1 MYATPDGGTY
11 PVRLELDAPLEVARW
26 RPLVNWLL
34 AIPQFIVLYA
44 LGAVLGI
51 LQFVAFFTVLFTK
64 QIPRGMFDFM
74 AMTLRYQWRVA
85 SYIFFM
91 RESYPP
97 FDFTGASEDPGG
109 DPATLSVDYPQE
121 LRRFMPLVKWLLAIP
136 QYFVL
141 FFLGIAA
148 YVAGFIAFFA
158 VLITGRWPEGMHRFV
173 IGVIR
178 WSTRVSAYVYLMRDE
193 YPPFALD

>member
-109 DPATLSVDYPQE
+109 DPASLSVDYPQE

-148 YVAGFIAFFA
+148 YLAGFIAFFA
-158 VLITGRWPEGMHRFV
+158 VLITGRWPEGMHHFV

>member
-1 MYATPDGGTY
+1 
-11 PVRLELDAPLEVARW
+11 
-26 RPLVNWLL
+26 
-34 AIPQFIVLYA
+34 LYA

-109 DPATLSVDYPQE
+109 DPASLSVDYPQE

-148 YVAGFIAFFA
+148 YLAGFIAFFA
-158 VLITGRWPEGMHRFV
+158 VLITGRWPEGMHHFV

>member
-1 MYATPDGGTY
+1 MQANGGTY
-11 PVRLELDAPLEVARW
+11 PVRLDLDAPLEIARW

-44 LGAVLGI
+44 LSAVLGI

-64 QIPRGMFDFM
+64 EIPRGMFDFM
-74 AMTLRYQWRVA
+74 AMILRYEWRVA
-85 SYIFFM
+85 TFYLFM

-136 QYFVL
+136 HYVVL
-141 FFLGIAA
+141 FFLFIGA
-148 YVAGFIAFFA
+148 YVVAFIAVFA
-158 VLITGRWPEGMHRFV
+158 VLITGRWPESMRRYV
-173 IGVIR
+173 IGVVR
-178 WSTRVSAYVYLMRDE
+178 WGTRVSAYVYFMRDE